1 MSDERYDYADVSLHP
16 GLDGPESTT
25 LLIDGRQIGIVLKPA
40 GAVELAS
47 ALVDWAQQ
55 QTHSHAL
62 YVAAQYLDQ
71 YQAHPEGDPA

>member
-1 MSDERYDYADVSLHP
+1 MRTLYESGFVQADEVVGIGNQPKVLLSAGPDGTHLNADQV
-16 GLDGPESTT
+16 
-25 LLIDGRQIGIVLKPA
+25 
-40 GAVELAS
+40 VELAS